1 MNSSLHHPSNAA
13 LTRTEARFS
22 QRSGLPVS
30 ATRRALIAAAGG
42 LGAGLGWPAFASE
55 KIDPRLSAIAAGL
68 RPALPSGPLTDLSV
82 RVSARRLDES
92 VARVFGDF
100 NKPAILPAFDP
111 GRHGARHDVELHRL
125 VVPLVVTETGESVTL
140 SGLLALPVGAS
151 GPLPVVSWQHGTI
164 LSFGQVPSNL
174 LKLSD
179 PAYAVS
185 DSGDSLETLLN
196 IQRFAGQGFAVIAAD
211 YVGKGP
217 FRNGR
222 GEAYGVK
229 DVSVQTCLRML
240 EAGLTAMAS
249 RGLQVGPLFLNGWS
263 QGAVNTQWLHQALR
277 GRGVP
282 IAATSVASPF
292 NELAETLRFW
302 AGAQTYPSPPGATPY
317 PESPAWISL
326 CLIVLLGSYELN
338 YGFKG
343 LLENAVAPQFRAFAA
358 RYWKTYDLRVDSAE
372 PFPSGSNL
380 LVPGFFDRFTH
391 ETNSAFLRQVAANT
405 ATFWRY
411 DSPIRFHIGLA
422 DEGLHPTL
430 AARALA
436 AGGPQTTAVM
446 VPQASHRATFLASLY
461 GSAASLSGQDNVLEC
476 FNTLRQLR

>member
-1 MNSSLHHPSNAA
+1 MNSSPHHTSKSVA
-13 LTRTEARFS
+13 TRTEVPFS
-22 QRSGLPVS
+22 RKPSFPVS
-30 ATRRALIAAAGG
+30 ALRRALIAAAGG
-42 LGAGLGWPAFASE
+42 LGAGLGCPAFASE
-55 KIDPRLSAIAAGL
+55 KPDPRLTAIAASL
-68 RPALPSGPLTDLSV
+68 RPALPPGPLTDLSV
-82 RVSARRLDES
+82 RVSSRRLDES
-92 VARVFGDF
+92 VARVFADF

-125 VVPLVVTETGESVTL
+125 VVPMVIPETGEPVTL

-151 GPLPVVSWQHGTI
+151 GTLPVVSWQHGTI

-179 PAYAVS
+179 PAYVVS
-185 DSGDSLETLLN
+185 DAGDSLETLLN

-229 DVSVQTCLRML
+229 DVSVQACLRML

-249 RGLQVGPLFLNGWS
+249 RGLRAEPLFLNGWS

-277 GRGVP
+277 SRGVP

-292 NELAETLRFW
+292 NELTETLRFW
-302 AGAQTYPSPPGATPY
+302 AGAQTYPSPPGTPPY

-338 YGFKG
+338 YGLKG
-343 LLENAVAPQFRAFAA
+343 LLQNAVAPQFRAFAA
-358 RYWKTYDLRVDSAE
+358 RYWNTYDPRVDSAQ

-405 ATFWRY
+405 AAFWRY

-436 AGGPQTTAVM
+436 AGGPQTVAVM
-446 VPQASHRATFLASLY
+446 VPEASHRATFLASLY
-461 GSAASLSGQDNVLEC
+461 GNASSLSGQDNVLEW
-476 FNTLRQLR
+476 FNALREAL